1 MTDTTINKNPKKI
14 TLKIYPLDIL
24 IYQRVKY
31 FTEQKDG
38 FCYESNISLS
48 KQFNRSTQRISSS
61 IQKLIRLE
69 YLKNDGTIQQRQ
81 LKITDKPLNYYFNK
95 NDIDFN
101 KNDIDFNK
109 INATTLTQILLH
121 FNKNDM
127 MTLTKAIGDFNKN
140 DNRVLDIIL
149 DINKERN
156 KDISSKENTN
166 TCFAKKEN
174 EIEVNK
180 YKSIENLKISQ
191 IYKWEDLILFWDK
204 NKSGTKYKN
213 KDTLDIALNKLKQI
227 SENKIE
233 IARNIIETS
242 IMNGWQGLFPLQN
255 KSQVQQPKKC
265 GIPDGII

>member
-61 IQKLIRLE
+61 IQKLIRLK

-81 LKITDKPLNYYFNK
+81 LKITDKPLNYY
-95 NDIDFN
+95 FN

-156 KDISSKENTN
+156 KDISSKENEIEKQ
-166 TCFAKKEN
+166 FN
-174 EIEVNK
+174 EIFKIYNPTALKVPTNNELLLNRFKKALKETGGFDKLKDITIQYLEYLKVAEWRKKKGFEYFLNNAEMLNINWK
-180 YKSIENLKISQ
+180 IEKEKEL
-191 IYKWEDLILFWDK
+191 
-204 NKSGTKYKN
+204 NKSKYPP
-213 KDTLDIALNKLKQI
+213 A
-227 SENKIE
+227 
-233 IARNIIETS
+233 
-242 IMNGWQGLFPLQN
+242 
-255 KSQVQQPKKC
+255 QQKKC